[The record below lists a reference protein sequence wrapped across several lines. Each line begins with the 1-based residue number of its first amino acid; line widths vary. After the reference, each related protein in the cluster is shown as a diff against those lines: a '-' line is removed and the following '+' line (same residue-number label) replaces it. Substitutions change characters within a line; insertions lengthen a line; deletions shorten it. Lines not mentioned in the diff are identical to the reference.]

1 MFDAKATIPSV
12 LLLNDRFDPHWRVLV
27 DGKPAELLRCN
38 FIMRGVYLT
47 PGQHTVEFRFSLYSK
62 LLYVTLLAIFVA
74 FVLAAYLFF
83 IKMRQVK

>member
-1 MFDAKATIPSV
+1 
-12 LLLNDRFDPHWRVLV
+12 
-27 DGKPAELLRCN
+27 
-38 FIMRGVYLT
+38 
-47 PGQHTVEFRFSLYSK
+47 VEFRFSLYSK